1 MKQFKSS
8 KKTFIILGVSQDLIL
23 SYSHKGE
30 RKVYQKND
38 TKIGFKKMLNKI
50 GIGVD
55 SYSQNF

>member
-1 MKQFKSS
+1 MKRITTDHRTFLIVGGSQSS
-8 KKTFIILGVSQDLIL
+8 II

-38 TKIGFKKMLNKI
+38 TKIGLKKMLNKL

-55 SYSQNF
+55 SYSINF